1 MRALRVVLFL
11 AFICINVGDVAA
23 QTDDQDYAAL
33 TALTKDWKNLPQ
45 SWKGGDPCGGKW
57 EGITCDNS
65 RIITIK
71 LSSAGVTGQL
81 SGDLASLSELQ
92 ILDLSYNT
100 GLTGSLPPTIG
111 KLTNLTSL
119 ILLGC
124 GFSGT
129 IPDSIGSLVK
139 LGTLSL
145 NSNKFTGPIPASI
158 GNLAKVSWLD
168 LADNK
173 LSGPIPVSNGTTPG
187 LDLLL
192 HTKHFHFGKNQ
203 LSGTIPPS
211 LFSSDMILI
220 HVLFDNNK
228 LTGSLPETLG
238 LVQSLQ
244 TVRFDRNSLSG
255 TLPDNLNNLTDVNE
269 LVLSKNSFTGD
280 FPDLSGMNNLN
291 SLDLSNNKFTATEV
305 PTWLSS
311 LQSLTTLTLEQTGIE
326 GELPSDIFNIPQL
339 ETVILKNNQLNGT
352 LTISGSYSRQ
362 LALIDLQ
369 SNKIEA
375 VKVAPGYNSTLL
387 LDGNPFCE
395 GNSVNLAYCKSQQN
409 LGSLYT
415 TPVFCVA
422 SKCASGLTSSSN
434 CKCGYPYTGIWTFRA
449 PSFSAYGNPS
459 YFGELQ
465 QSLLTSL
472 VSYKLPVDS
481 ISMSDVA
488 VDTFGNLNMRLAIFP
503 AGLEF
508 FNKTGVTSLGFVFSN
523 QTYKPNKKFGPYI
536 FIADSYPY
544 ADSSGRSSETS
555 HNGVIIGAVVGCSV
569 LLLLLLCA
577 GGYAYHQ
584 KKRAEKAK
592 LKATTLASWDSQHI
606 GGDVPQLKGARFFSF
621 EELQRCTN
629 NFSEDNNIGAGGFGK
644 VYKGILADKQI
655 VAIKRCQEGSMQGSR
670 EFKNE
675 IELLSRVH
683 HKNLVKLMGFCYA
696 QGEQMLVY
704 EFIPNGTLM
713 ESLLGTSGIQLDWMR
728 RLMVTLGAARGL
740 QYLHELADP
749 PIIHRDIKSTNILL
763 DERLIAKVADFGL
776 SKLFGDTEKGYVTT
790 QVKGTM
796 GYMDPEYYMTNQVT
810 EKSDVFSF
818 GVVMMEMV
826 TARRPIQQGKYIVK
840 EIRTKIDR
848 TRGLYNLEDL
858 IDPILLRS
866 KTPLVGIEKFVD
878 LALKCVEDAG
888 VDRPTMGE
896 LVKEIETIVKMAG
909 LNPSLESPS
918 VSWTSEVGGD
928 GRHPYSDES
937 LYRHNSGS
945 TPLTSA
951 DYK

>member
-1 MRALRVVLFL
+1 MRVFGSEMRVRVFGSRMRALGFVICL
-11 AFICINVGDVAA
+11 AFICINGGHVAA
-23 QTDDQDYAAL
+23 QTNDQDYAAL
-33 TALTKDWKNLPQ
+33 TALTKGWKNLPQ

-57 EGITCDNS
+57 EGITCDNI
-65 RIITIK
+65 RITTIK
-71 LSSAGVTGQL
+71 LSSAGVAGQL
-81 SGDLASLSELQ
+81 TGDLASLSELQ

-100 GLTGSLPPTIG
+100 GLTGSLPASIG
-111 KLTNLTSL
+111 QLTNLTS
-119 ILLGC
+119 
-124 GFSGT
+124 
-129 IPDSIGSLVK
+129 
-139 LGTLSL
+139 LSL
-145 NSNKFTGPIPASI
+145 NSNKFTGPIPASM

-173 LSGPIPVSNGTTPG
+173 LSGSIPVSNGTTPG
-187 LDLLL
+187 LDLLT

-203 LSGTIPPS
+203 LSGTIPPK
-211 LFSSDMILI
+211 LFTSDMVLI

-228 LTGSLPETLG
+228 LTGDLPGTLG

-244 TVRFDRNSLSG
+244 TIRFDRNSLSG
-255 TLPDNLNNLTDVNE
+255 ILPDNLNNLTNVNE
-269 LVLSKNSFTGD
+269 LVLSNNSFSGD
-280 FPDLSGMNNLN
+280 IPDLSAMSNLN
-291 SLDLSNNKFTATEV
+291 SLDLSNNNFTAAEV

-311 LQSLTTLTLEQTGIE
+311 LQSLTTLTLERTGIE
-326 GELPSDIFNIPQL
+326 GGLPSDLFSISQL
-339 ETVILKNNQLNGT
+339 ETVILKNNRLLN
-352 LTISGSYSRQ
+352 LTISSSYSR
-362 LALIDLQ
+362 LLMFIDLQ
-369 SNKIEA
+369 NNDINSIT
-375 VKVAPGYNSTLL
+375 VDSRYNNTLL
-387 LDGNPFCE
+387 LDGNPYCE
-395 GNSVNLAYCKSQQN
+395 GNSVNSGYCKTQQD

-422 SKCASGLTSSSN
+422 ATCASGLTASPN

-449 PSFSAYGNPS
+449 PTFSANGNPS
-459 YFGELQ
+459 YFTELQ

-472 VSYKLPVDS
+472 VGYKLPVDS

-536 FIADSYPY
+536 FLADSYPY
-544 ADSSGRSSETS
+544 ADSPEKSTKRSNT
-555 HNGVIIGAVVGCSV
+555 GVLIGAVVGCSV
-569 LLLLLLCA
+569 LFLLLLCA
-577 GGYAYHQ
+577 GGYAYRQ
-584 KKRAEKAK
+584 KKKAEKAK
-592 LKATTLASWDSQHI
+592 LKSTTLASWDSQHI

-621 EELQRCTN
+621 EELQRCTE

-644 VYKGILADKQI
+644 VYKGILGNKQI

-683 HKNLVKLMGFCYA
+683 HKNLVKLVGFCYV

-713 ESLLGTSGIQLDWMR
+713 DSLLGTSGIQLDWVR

-776 SKLFGDTEKGYVTT
+776 SKLFGDTEKGY
-790 QVKGTM
+790 

-826 TARRPIQQGKYIVK
+826 TARRPIQNGKYIVK
-840 EIRTKIDR
+840 EIKTIIDR
-848 TRGLYNLEDL
+848 TKGLYNLEEL

-866 KTPLVGIEKFVD
+866 KTPLTGIEKFVD

-888 VDRPTMGE
+888 GDRPTMGE

-909 LNPSLESPS
+909 MNPSLESPS
-918 VSWTSEVGGD
+918 VSWTSDIGGD
-928 GRHPYSDES
+928 ARHPYTDES